1 MPYTFSLIFTRCHFR
16 EIRILCSVDCRD
28 HYRSISEKLGYTI
41 LPPENN
47 VNNFGY
53 NFMGK
58 NLFEKA
64 YDFFQLN
71 ITNYPKSSNVY
82 DSMGDWYVTEKDNK
96 KAMEYFEKAL
106 TLENNPDTR
115 KNLEKLKAKH

>member
-1 MPYTFSLIFTRCHFR
+1 
-16 EIRILCSVDCRD
+16 
-28 HYRSISEKLGYTI
+28 
-41 LPPENN
+41 
-47 VNNFGY
+47 
-53 NFMGK
+53 MGK